1 MSIMSRPTG
10 ESMKLKVEI
19 QAFTYLEVLEA
30 LNAYYKLDMEGV
42 KICTLAGYAV
52 QGCKKNNMPDSA
64 TQETP

>member
-1 MSIMSRPTG
+1 MSTTNLHIG

-52 QGCKKNNMPDSA
+52 QGCKKSNMPDSA
-64 TQETP
+64 TPETP